1 MRLLD
6 KEVAVSEAVSV
17 RGQPYTASVE
27 SIMNLDINCQGE
39 VYPDII
45 QIVEQRYRTGP
56 GGYLF
61 SGMMGR
67 G

>member
-27 SIMNLDINCQGE
+27 SIMNLDINWGS
-39 VYPDII
+39 VS
-45 QIVEQRYRTGP
+45 RYYKFQFKTNGKIP
-56 GGYLF
+56 HWAWGTCF
-61 SGMMGR
+61 QE
-67 G
+67 